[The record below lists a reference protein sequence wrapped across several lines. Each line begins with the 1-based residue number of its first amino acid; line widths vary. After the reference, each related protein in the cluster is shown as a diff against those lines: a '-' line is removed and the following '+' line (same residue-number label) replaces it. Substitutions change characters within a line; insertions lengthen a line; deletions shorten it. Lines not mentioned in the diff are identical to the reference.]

1 MRIKEISAKSVLH
14 YHDRAFSTNW
24 DINPYRGCAHKCI
37 YCFAQYSHKYL
48 DSNEFFDDILVKTN
62 VAEALDTDFSK
73 RNWQGCPV
81 NLCGVTDPYQP
92 IEKQYKLMPRIIE
105 TFIRHKNPMVITT
118 KSTLL
123 LRDLDLLAELNKVA
137 YVNIQISAS
146 VIDERIRSKI
156 EPNASPTIERLAML
170 KEITNRGIDTGVLM
184 MPIIPFLTD
193 NIENLDAIFRFAKNN
208 GARNI
213 IPAIIHLR
221 GETKKCFYEHI
232 QSLFPD
238 LLQKIT
244 PLFKG
249 AYVDKNYAEKFQRN
263 IMQLRKKYNF
273 YNKMNR
279 CSCEVSHKGPQ
290 LNLFSK

>member
-14 YHDRAFSTNW
+14 YHDRTFSTNW
-24 DINPYRGCAHKCI
+24 DVNPYRGCAHKCI

-48 DSNEFFDDILVKTN
+48 DSEEFFDDILVKTN
-62 VAEALDTDFSK
+62 VAEVLHSDFSK
-73 RNWQGCPV
+73 RNWQGDVV

-92 IEKQYKLMPRIIE
+92 IEKQYELMPKIIE
-105 TFIRHKNPMVITT
+105 TFIHHQNPMVITT

-146 VIDERIRSKI
+146 VVDEEIRSKI

-170 KEITNRGIDTGVLM
+170 KEITKQGIDAGVLM

-193 NIENLDAIFRFAKNN
+193 NIENLDTIFKFAKNN
-208 GARNI
+208 GACNI

-221 GETKKCFYEHI
+221 GETKKRFYEHI
-232 QSLFPD
+232 KVLFPN

-249 AYVDKNYAEKFQRN
+249 AYVDRNYAEKFQKS
-263 IMQLRKKYNF
+263 ITLLRKKYSF
-273 YNKMNR
+273 YNKTKR
-279 CSCEVSHKGPQ
+279 RPCEMLHKKSQ
-290 LNLFSK
+290 LDLFSS